1 MRITDPVALKQ
12 FKRVV
17 KINSLLTI
25 IENIGFLI
33 FGKWDYTVLLGSLW
47 GLLLACFFFYK
58 ICVSVPQILNME
70 NPNMASRHAVTSQ
83 TQRLF
88 VTGAGIFVAFKV
100 SFINAMAAIIPLFF
114 TRVAIVLINLIYKE
128 E

>member
-12 FKRVV
+12 FKRVATFNT
-17 KINSLLTI
+17 IMTI
-25 IENIGFLI
+25 IENIVFLI
-33 FGKWDYTVLLGSLW
+33 IGKWDYTVLLGSLW
-47 GLLLACFFFYK
+47 GLFLACFFFYK
-58 ICVSVPQILNME
+58 ICISVQQILNME

-88 VTGAGIFVAFKV
+88 ITGFGVFVAFKV
-100 SFINAMAAIIPLFF
+100 GFLNAMAAIIPLFF
-114 TRVAIVLINLIYKE
+114 TRISIVIINLIYKE

>member
-17 KINSLLTI
+17 KFNSIMTI
-25 IENIGFLI
+25 IENIVFLI
-33 FGKWDYTVLLGSLW
+33 IGKWDYTVLLGSLW

-70 NPNMASRHAVTSQ
+70 NPNMASRFAVTSQ

-88 VTGAGIFVAFKV
+88 ITAFGIFIAFKV

-114 TRVAIVLINLIYKE
+114 TRISIVIINLIYKE